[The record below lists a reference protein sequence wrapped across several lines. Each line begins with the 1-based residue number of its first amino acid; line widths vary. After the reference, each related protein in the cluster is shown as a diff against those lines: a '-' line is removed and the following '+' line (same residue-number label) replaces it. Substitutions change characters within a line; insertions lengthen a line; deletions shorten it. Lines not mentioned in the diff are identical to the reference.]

1 MKQESQFSFSLRR
14 HQHKQ
19 HQQLHQLPRHQQLHQ
34 QHLHQQHGGRNDHVL
49 STAYR
54 NLHLLYVVAL
64 FAAISFQY
72 NAMEQRIP
80 EHLFSTSDQNRFL
93 PAVMDISETIP
104 TRKDK
109 TESDAP
115 SAFLEQDSSATSF
128 AIFYSIRVIEQSSES
143 GKEIKAPI
151 GSFDNS
157 TLATITHQLDV
168 VRKSYA
174 GSFQN
179 NVLFYNTVGSH
190 GVVGEQEMKSICA
203 QSGFSKDRQCINTGH
218 HEKMSEQHIFQ
229 NLYDYCVQHE
239 SHSVIYLKTAPS
251 FFYWNNHTRKQQYWW
266 RHHLT
271 SAATSEECLMPP
283 RPSHEEEQQCHVCGL
298 QFTPI
303 PAFAFT
309 GNIWSAKCSYVRRLV
324 NPTDFIEQVADVKEE
339 ETRLSG
345 QNRLLMTLYEPR
357 YSWSRG
363 ARPAHIWEQWITSHP
378 SLVPCDLSKTTDVQG
393 WLEEKKN
400 ASDYQWSLAPRHG
413 LMKEKGNRSAAVAA
427 KAGNW
432 FQLNNNKTVEMMN
445 RDDVRLRDYFLM
457 AGNLVKWFGLY
468 NTTPP
473 ANSWVWSWFP
483 DNTTWRDAVQEHGR
497 YAVDAIFAHGLHFPE
512 NLTTS
517 TPYAIFY
524 NIYVDPADKLR
535 IENALNIVEE
545 QIAQVGK
552 SFANHYPGNRTVK
565 LYYSTVGGPIHR
577 SWMLSL
583 CRMHGVDCHFLQHW
597 NEGDED
603 VTLQRIHDYC
613 GEHISNSVA
622 YIHSKGS
629 YHSEDMDP
637 MWAGQNRWRRHMTD
651 AVLTKDCLEP
661 SNSTCNVCGLL
672 FQPIPSEH
680 FPGNMWTATCRYI
693 RQLAPPGM
701 LRLRRTRAIQAVNVL
716 MKQEKADRPIDA
728 KFCPYDPLL
737 LGLSRFFAE
746 HWIGT
751 HPSIRPC
758 DLSSSPSLEFW
769 KTGDRDASDHSFSIA
784 PRHPIDAE
792 WDFYNYCNY
801 SQIMD
806 NDEERL
812 KEYFLLPGH
821 LFRWIKEYNATAPD
835 DSWIWTW

>member
-1 MKQESQFSFSLRR
+1 MKQEGRFRFSLRR
-14 HQHKQ
+14 HHHKQ
-19 HQQLHQLPRHQQLHQ
+19 HQQEYQHQQPHQLQHHHQPQHQ
-34 QHLHQQHGGRNDHVL
+34 HQHGRNLL
-49 STAYR
+49 STIYR
-54 NLHLLYVVAL
+54 NLHLLYVVAF
-64 FAAISFQY
+64 FAAISLHY
-72 NAMEQRIP
+72 NAMERSSNQIRV
-80 EHLFSTSDQNRFL
+80 L
-93 PAVMDISETIP
+93 PAVMDFLELELLSSNSDIH
-104 TRKDK
+104 K
-109 TESDAP
+109 TESDTSASFEQESAAP
-115 SAFLEQDSSATSF
+115 F
-128 AIFYSIRVIEQSSES
+128 AIFYNIRVAEQSNG
-143 GKEIKAPI
+143 GKLDKVPI

-157 TLATITHQLDV
+157 TLTTITHQLDV

-174 GSFQN
+174 GSFEN
-179 NVLFYNTVGSH
+179 NVLYYNTVGKY
-190 GVVGEQEMKSICA
+190 GVIGEQEMKTLCA
-203 QSGFSKDRQCINTGH
+203 RSGFSKDRQCVNKGH

-239 SHSVIYLKTAPS
+239 SHSVIYLKTAPG
-251 FFYWNNHTRKQQYWW
+251 FFHWNNRTRKHQYWW

-271 SAATSEECLMPP
+271 AAATSEECLK
-283 RPSHEEEQQCHVCGL
+283 PSPFREREQCHVCGL

-303 PAFAFT
+303 PAIAFP
-309 GNIWSAKCSYVRRLV
+309 GNIWSAKCTYVRRLI
-324 NPTDFIEQVADVKEE
+324 NPADFNEQVADVIET
-339 ETRLSG
+339 ETRLSD
-345 QNRLLMTLYEPR
+345 QNRILMTLYEER

-378 SLVPCDLSKTTDVQG
+378 SVVPCDLSKTTDVQR
-393 WLEEKKN
+393 WFVESDKVN
-400 ASDYQWSLAPRHG
+400 AYEWSLAPRRG
-413 LMKEKGNRSAAVAA
+413 LMEEKGNRSAAVAA
-427 KAGNW
+427 RAGNW
-432 FQLNNNKTVEMMN
+432 FQLNKNKTFEMMN
-445 RDDVRLRDYFLM
+445 QNDVRLRDYFLM

-468 NTTPP
+468 NTAPP
-473 ANSWVWSWFP
+473 AFSWVWSWFP
-483 DNTTWRDAVQEHGR
+483 DNTTWKGAVQQHGR
-497 YAVDAIFAHGLHFPE
+497 NAVDEMFAHGLHFPE
-512 NLTTS
+512 NLTSS
-517 TPYAIFY
+517 TPFAIFY

-552 SFANHYPGNRTVK
+552 SFANHYYGNRTVK

-583 CRMHGVDCHFLQHW
+583 CRMHGVDCHFLKHW

-651 AVLTKDCLEP
+651 AVLAKDCLEP

-680 FPGNMWTATCRYI
+680 FPGNMWTAKCQYI
-693 RQLAPPGM
+693 RKLAPPGM
-701 LRLRRTRAIQAVNVL
+701 LRLRRTRAIQAVDLL
-716 MKQEKADRPIDA
+716 MKQKVDRPMDA

-769 KTGDRDASDHSFSIA
+769 KTGDRDASDHSFNMA
-784 PRHPIDAE
+784 PRHTIDAE
-792 WDFYNYCNY
+792 WDFYNYCNN
-801 SQIMD
+801 SQILD
-806 NDEERL
+806 NEEERL

-821 LFRWIKEYNATAPD
+821 LFRWIKEYNETAPD